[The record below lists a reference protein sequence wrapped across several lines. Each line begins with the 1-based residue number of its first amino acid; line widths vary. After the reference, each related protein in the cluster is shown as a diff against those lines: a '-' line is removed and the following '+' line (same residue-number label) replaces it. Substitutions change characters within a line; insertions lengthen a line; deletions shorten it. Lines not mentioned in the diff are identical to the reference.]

1 MPSAKGYLDDEFWHD
16 RQNEVVF
23 EEPDHKRARPHVVLS
38 LALVFL
44 VIDYRYGNVEYDG
57 LDLPLV

>member
-44 VIDYRYGNVEYDG
+44 VIDYR
-57 LDLPLV
+57 LSLIHI